1 MRHGLAVLR
10 VGHGRAPV
18 FDTPRSARVDAKMMY
33 RRKRRAL
40 SWVGSVVLAAL
51 LLVPLTLAGH
61 HHDGDAASRACATC
75 VVMQHSPAVQAPPLR
90 FDAPAFRTFSFRA
103 SAPRVVARLS
113 ASPAHGRAPPSAPSR
128 AA

>member
-1 MRHGLAVLR
+1 MH
-10 VGHGRAPV
+10 
-18 FDTPRSARVDAKMMY
+18 

-51 LLVPLTLAGH
+51 LLVPLALGGH
-61 HHDGDAASRACATC
+61 HHDGGTASRACATC
-75 VVMQHSPAVQAPPLR
+75 VVVQHSPAVQAPPLGVV
-90 FDAPAFRTFSFRA
+90 APAFRTLSFRR